1 MTRNRSFKIFV
12 FLSITLLLIG
22 SFFAFV
28 LGAKNITPATIW
40 DAIVHYE
47 PILDHQLIRDV
58 RLPRILCTIFVGG
71 LLGVC
76 GAMMQGVTRNP
87 IAEPS
92 ILGISQGATLAIS
105 VLYFNT
111 AWLSAGNILLASF
124 CGALLSGL
132 CIILFASRGPSNLS
146 MSKLLLAGTALS
158 TFFLSLSSL
167 IGIITNNSQM
177 IAFLVGGGFRTAT
190 WDNVLLLVIT
200 TMIAMIL
207 VMLLSSKINI
217 VALGDDV
224 CIGLGENPNR
234 IRLYALLLIVP
245 LSAVCVA
252 VAKNI
257 VFVGLIIPQ
266 VVKRIVKH
274 DYRFIIPASFLAGA
288 VLLVFSDIFAR
299 VLQSPYETPIGI
311 FTSLIGIPFFLYLI
325 KKERG

>member
-1 MTRNRSFKIFV
+1 M
-12 FLSITLLLIG
+12 FLSIALLLIG
-22 SFFAFV
+22 SFFAFI
-28 LGAKNITPATIW
+28 LGAKDIDAATIW
-40 DAIVHYE
+40 DALFHYE
-47 PILDHQLIRDV
+47 PILEHQLIRDV
-58 RLPRILCTIFVGG
+58 RLPRILCTVFVGG
-71 LLGVC
+71 LLGIC
-76 GAMMQGVTRNP
+76 GAIMQGVTRNP

-111 AWLSAGNILLASF
+111 AWMTSGNILFASF

-132 CIILFASRGPSNLS
+132 CIILFACRGPSNLS
-146 MSKLLLAGTALS
+146 ITKLLLAGTALS
-158 TFFLSLSSL
+158 TFFLSLSSV
-167 IGIITNNSQM
+167 IGIITNNAQM
-177 IAFLVGGGFRTAT
+177 IAFLVGGGFRSAT
-190 WDNVLLLVIT
+190 WGNVILLILGSVIGV
-200 TMIAMIL
+200 ILAMR
-207 VMLLSSKINI
+207 LSNKINI

-234 IRLYALLLIVP
+234 IRFLTLLLIVP
-245 LSAVCVA
+245 LSAICVA

-266 VVKRIVKH
+266 VVKRIIKN
-274 DYRFIIPASFLAGA
+274 DYRLIIPASFMAGA
-288 VLLVFSDIFAR
+288 VLLVFSDILAR